1 MEFQLSSFKSC
12 ESAALNMPA
21 NLESSAKK
29 AHRNGKGRFFISI
42 IKKRSA
48 KERLNYCTIAH
59 STHTSKV
66 MLKIL
71 QASLQQYANRSF
83 QMFKLDLEKV
93 EEWQIKCQHPLYH
106 QKSKK
111 LPGKKKIYFCFIDQ
125 AKAFDCV
132 DHYKLWKILQ
142 EVGIPDQLTCL
153 LRNLHAGQETTVRTR
168 HGTMDWSQIGK
179 GVHQGWI
186 LSPYLINLYSE
197 YIKQNAKLDEAQAGI
212 KTAGRI
218 SIISDMQ
225 MTPPIWQ
232 KAKKN

>member
-106 QKSKK
+106 QKGKK
-111 LPGKKKIYFCFIDQ
+111 IPEKKKIYFCFIDQ
-125 AKAFDCV
+125 AKAFDWV

-153 LRNLHAGQETTVRTR
+153 LRNLHAGQEATVRTR

-186 LSPYLINLYSE
+186 LSPCLFNLHAE
-197 YIKQNAKLDEAQAGI
+197 YIMQNARLEKHKLQSRLLGE
-212 KTAGRI
+212 I
-218 SIISDMQ
+218 STNSDTQ
-225 MTPPIWQ
+225 MIPP
-232 KAKKN
+232 

>member
-1 MEFQLSSFKSC
+1 MLVEVMEFQLSSFKSC

-42 IKKRSA
+42 IKKGSA

-106 QKSKK
+106 QK
-111 LPGKKKIYFCFIDQ
+111 GKK
-125 AKAFDCV
+125 
-132 DHYKLWKILQ
+132 
-142 EVGIPDQLTCL
+142 IPEKKKSTSALLTKPKPLTEWITTNCGKFFKRWEYQTNWPASWEICMQVKKQQL
-153 LRNLHAGQETTVRTR
+153 E
-168 HGTMDWSQIGK
+168 
-179 GVHQGWI
+179 
-186 LSPYLINLYSE
+186 
-197 YIKQNAKLDEAQAGI
+197 LDMEQ
-212 KTAGRI
+212 
-218 SIISDMQ
+218 
-225 MTPPIWQ
+225 
-232 KAKKN
+232 

>member
-42 IKKRSA
+42 IKKGSA

-106 QKSKK
+106 QK
-111 LPGKKKIYFCFIDQ
+111 GKK
-125 AKAFDCV
+125 
-132 DHYKLWKILQ
+132 
-142 EVGIPDQLTCL
+142 IP
-153 LRNLHAGQETTVRTR
+153 E
-168 HGTMDWSQIGK
+168 K
-179 GVHQGWI
+179 
-186 LSPYLINLYSE
+186 
-197 YIKQNAKLDEAQAGI
+197 
-212 KTAGRI
+212 
-218 SIISDMQ
+218 
-225 MTPPIWQ
+225 
-232 KAKKN
+232 KKNLLLLYWPSQSLWLSGSLQTVENSSRGGNTRPTDLPPEKFACRSRSNS